1 MGQGPPDPGSH
12 HGGRDGEGG
21 VMAYRFEVKEKPTTP
36 IPVPHMHWIQYRDGG
51 PHIQV
56 CYNPSCVLGPTCEV
70 IRP

>member
-1 MGQGPPDPGSH
+1 
-12 HGGRDGEGG
+12 
-21 VMAYRFEVKEKPTTP
+21 MAYRFEVKEKPTTP
-36 IPVPHMHWIQYRDGG
+36 IPVPHMHWIQYREGG